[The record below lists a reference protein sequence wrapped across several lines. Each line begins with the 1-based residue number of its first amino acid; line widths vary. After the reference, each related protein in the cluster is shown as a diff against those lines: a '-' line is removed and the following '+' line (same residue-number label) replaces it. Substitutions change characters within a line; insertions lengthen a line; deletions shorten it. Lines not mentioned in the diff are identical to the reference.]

1 MDSRANPR
9 AVTAKRAFAAAATT
23 ERRWAEGRYS
33 RRDAHKHTWSVEC
46 LELVDVPT
54 LGRVLVSGGW
64 DGQVFAWRRREPVD
78 GGGAEWEPL
87 RGYVGPGGAWV
98 SSVAATG
105 KRIVAG
111 DTFGRVWVWRYES
124 SVPARAWHHGGAVTK
139 VCFVPGAGAGAGA
152 RAGPSRGSATVRP
165 AAPRGTRAAPVRR
178 PSSPFGGRP
187 SPTARPALVFGA
199 GGAGAIAVEAPN
211 AASAVEAPNAASAA
225 SAASA
230 PIASGTRARARPEPE
245 VDAESALV
253 ASASTD
259 ADVKIWDVAT
269 GAHLATLR
277 GHVDVVWHVRALTP
291 SSPWDRETT
300 VLTASRDCTLRA
312 WIVPVGPSDA
322 GDEDRLRLG
331 TTGSD
336 GPAAREIRPER
347 VMRAH
352 DDAVLSLAVWEERA
366 GANGEAAGSNLGPD
380 ALAATCGAD
389 GVVVVWDP
397 RTGAVVSTLR
407 GHTHGVLA
415 AEFVRW
421 NDALRIVTGSADTS
435 VRIFDPYAGELVA
448 SIFDHGAPVSQIRA
462 TATALVTVAPGDGV
476 MAYARRADEDEHEQG
491 GGSGSGGGSNSVS
504 DGRPAAARALE
515 ATAGLRAS
523 AALMDGAGSGFS
535 SCVAFDGEVLAVGTK
550 TGTIQILD
558 FRAND
563 ADTIA

>member
-1 MDSRANPR
+1 M
-9 AVTAKRAFAAAATT
+9 
-23 ERRWAEGRYS
+23 
-33 RRDAHKHTWSVEC
+33 
-46 LELVDVPT
+46 
-54 LGRVLVSGGW
+54 
-64 DGQVFAWRRREPVD
+64 
-78 GGGAEWEPL
+78 
-87 RGYVGPGGAWV
+87 
-98 SSVAATG
+98 
-105 KRIVAG
+105 
-111 DTFGRVWVWRYES
+111 
-124 SVPARAWHHGGAVTK
+124 
-139 VCFVPGAGAGAGA
+139 
-152 RAGPSRGSATVRP
+152 
-165 AAPRGTRAAPVRR
+165 
-178 PSSPFGGRP
+178 
-187 SPTARPALVFGA
+187 FGA
-199 GGAGAIAVEAPN
+199 GGAGAV
-211 AASAVEAPNAASAA
+211 AVEAPNAASAA
-225 SAASA
+225 SAAS
-230 PIASGTRARARPEPE
+230 EPE
-245 VDAESALV
+245 IDVESALV

-322 GDEDRLRLG
+322 GEDADRLRLG

-366 GANGEAAGSNLGPD
+366 GANGEAAGSNPGPG
-380 ALAATCGAD
+380 ALVATCGAD

-435 VRIFDPYAGELVA
+435 VRIFDPYAGVLVA

>member
-1 MDSRANPR
+1 M
-9 AVTAKRAFAAAATT
+9 
-23 ERRWAEGRYS
+23 
-33 RRDAHKHTWSVEC
+33 DAHTHTWSVER

-64 DGQVFAWRRREPVD
+64 DGQVFAWRRVD
-78 GGGAEWEPL
+78 PADGVGAEWEPL
-87 RGYVGPGGAWV
+87 RGYTGPGGAWV
-98 SSVAATG
+98 SSLAATR

-111 DTFGRVWVWRYES
+111 DTNGRVWVWRYES
-124 SVPARAWHHGGAVTK
+124 SVPARAWHHGGSVTN
-139 VCFVPGAGAGAGA
+139 VCFVPGRARGGA
-152 RAGPSRGSATVRP
+152 RAGAEARADRSGARP
-165 AAPRGTRAAPVRR
+165 AAPRPAAPPSSSFTRR

-199 GGAGAIAVEAPN
+199 GGAGAVAVEASRV
-211 AASAVEAPNAASAA
+211 AFAPD
-225 SAASA
+225 
-230 PIASGTRARARPEPE
+230 ASGAPPEPPPRPEID
-245 VDAESALV
+245 VESALV

-300 VLTASRDCTLRA
+300 VVTASRDRTLRV
-312 WIVPVGPSDA
+312 WIVPVEEES
-322 GDEDRLRLG
+322 RLRASSR
-331 TTGSD
+331 T
-336 GPAAREIRPER
+336 AREIRPER
-347 VMRAH
+347 VMLAH
-352 DDAVLSLAVWEERA
+352 DDAVLSLAVWEEHA
-366 GANGEAAGSNLGPD
+366 VGNGAATGSNPGPG
-380 ALAATCGAD
+380 ALVATGGAD
-389 GVVVVWDP
+389 GVVVVWNP
-397 RTGAVVSTLR
+397 KTGAVVSTLR

-421 NDALRIVTGSADTS
+421 NGALRLVTGSADTS

-448 SIFDHGAPVSQIRA
+448 SMFDHGAPVSQIRA

-476 MAYARRADEDEHEQG
+476 MAYARRADEDEDEHDGHRNRVG
-491 GGSGSGGGSNSVS
+491 GGSGSGGGSNSAS
-504 DGRPAAARALE
+504 DGRAATAKALE
-515 ATAGLRAS
+515 ATGLRAS

-563 ADTIA
+563 AESIA